1 MSVPFPDPASDDD
14 TPARLLAEADTR
26 DNLSSRSPSGDG
38 LSSRS
43 PSGDG
48 APILSVSQ
56 LSAAIQRAG
65 EDGFARVRVRGERAC
80 PKRAASGRLLAVL
93 SDYNALPVQE
103 IG

>member
-14 TPARLLAEADTR
+14 TQARLLAEADTR

-56 LSAAIQRAG
+56 LSAAIKRAV
-65 EDGFARVRVRGERAC
+65 EDGFARVRVRGALSGASSEER
-80 PKRAASGRLLAVL
+80 RAGKEWVSTRR
-93 SDYNALPVQE
+93 SRW
-103 IG
+103 